1 MSTKLLM
8 EDGSLKTLAITVDL
22 EITRVVLDAAAA
34 RLPFVQDDEREMY
47 GKAKTNLSTLAE
59 TILRTWRPDEMP
71 QVKRNPRVVCP
82 TCQQS
87 VSAYASGKLR
97 KHGPTGARCPQTH
110 VPPPGK
116 TKPDTRP
123 LRFPMNRQEYSK
135 IKRLIQNNGQS
146 VASVV
151 NQGLARF
158 ARTGKI

>member
-1 MSTKLLM
+1 MSTELVIQN
-8 EDGSLKTLAITVDL
+8 GSPKAQAITVDL

-34 RLPFVQDDEREMY
+34 RLPLVQGEEREKY

-59 TILRTWRPDEMP
+59 SILRAWRPSDSP
-71 QVKRNPRVVCP
+71 QVKRNPRVTCP
-82 TCQQS
+82 ACHQLVS
-87 VSAYASGKLR
+87 VYASGKLR
-97 KHGPTGARCPQTH
+97 QHGPMDARCPQTH
-110 VPPPGK
+110 VPPPGR

-123 LRFPMNRQEYSK
+123 LRFPMNREQYSE